1 VTVPVLF
8 VQDLKSVSNQWLR
21 GSIVDPELVTRIANN
36 PNYQALKAKRTR
48 FGWWLTLVMM
58 IAYYGFILLV
68 AFNKSFLSQK
78 LGAGVMTLG
87 IPIGFGVIVF
97 TIVLTAYYVNRANR
111 EFDALS
117 DVIAKEVLN

>member
-1 VTVPVLF
+1 M
-8 VQDLKSVSNQWLR
+8 
-21 GSIVDPELVTRIANN
+21 DPELVTRIANN

-78 LGAGVMTLG
+78 LGVGVMTMG

-97 TIVLTAYYVNRANR
+97 TIVITAYYVNRANR

-117 DVIAKEVLN
+117 DAIAKELLK

>member
-1 VTVPVLF
+1 M
-8 VQDLKSVSNQWLR
+8 DA
-21 GSIVDPELVTRIANN
+21 ELVTRIANS

-48 FGWWLTLVMM
+48 FGRRLTLAMM

-87 IPIGFGVIVF
+87 IPIGFGLIVF
-97 TIVLTAYYVNRANR
+97 TIVITAYYVNRANR

-117 DVIAKEVLN
+117 DAIAKEVLE